1 MKNNFRSKSGLPL
14 IKFGE
19 RYLCS
24 SVDPMKEAVAWVEK
38 HKDFLVGLND
48 VMVLGVGCG
57 YHLLALLTRF
67 AGINIIAIDNTIKHI
82 EFVKREHSIAV
93 SNVEFL
99 CVDSLFEATQNIHVH
114 NMVNKP
120 YAVLKF
126 SPAIITF
133 PQLFYDLEALLLAR
147 SEQGLDFVI
156 KCRPDLKNLFIAD
169 GVRGVAK
176 SLLSIKDLDARLQK
190 LRNSD
195 ENIDYKQIRE
205 NYLTIKILRELIS

>member
-1 MKNNFRSKSGLPL
+1 M
-14 IKFGE
+14 
-19 RYLCS
+19 
-24 SVDPMKEAVAWVEK
+24 
-38 HKDFLVGLND
+38 
-48 VMVLGVGCG
+48 
-57 YHLLALLTRF
+57 
-67 AGINIIAIDNTIKHI
+67 
-82 EFVKREHSIAV
+82 
-93 SNVEFL
+93 
-99 CVDSLFEATQNIHVH
+99 
-114 NMVNKP
+114 
-120 YAVLKF
+120 LKF

-133 PQLFYDLEALLLAR
+133 PQLFYELEALLLAR